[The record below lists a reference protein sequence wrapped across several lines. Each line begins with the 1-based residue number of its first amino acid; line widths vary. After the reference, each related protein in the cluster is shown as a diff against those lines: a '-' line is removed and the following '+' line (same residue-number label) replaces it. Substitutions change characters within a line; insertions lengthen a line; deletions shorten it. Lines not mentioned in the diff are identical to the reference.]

1 MRSRNSI
8 RERRQERIRRI
19 LEEHAGQAGQAAHRP
34 AELRQ
39 EWPPRPDAPFALPSG
54 APHPGN
60 GAGMPDRLPV
70 LPALP
75 AGQRDEQD
83 PERVWKANPNP
94 WETAGWSIAP
104 LPSKDVKA
112 AKRGG
117 PPPERPGGYRFV
129 VRGLFIQSAIA
140 AAVFAIVFAMF
151 KSDLPVAKKG
161 QEAVT
166 AALTENMDY
175 AAASSLYKKWFAGA
189 PSFIPI
195 FGNGSGEESRLA
207 EGGVELPI
215 VSPLPAGTLVR
226 SFAETL
232 SGVDIAGS
240 PEQTVVAAETG
251 RVILVSKDAD
261 GGDTVVVQHANE
273 RVTVY
278 SHLSGVIVAAND
290 WVEAGKTLGKLQANE
305 EGGQSLLYFA
315 VKEKGRYVDPADV
328 VPID

>member
-1 MRSRNSI
+1 MSTRNSI
-8 RERRQERIRRI
+8 RDRRQERIRRI
-19 LEEHAGQAGQAAHRP
+19 MEDNAERAGQTAHRHSEP
-34 AELRQ
+34 RQ
-39 EWPPRPDAPFALPSG
+39 ERGPRPDADTPFALP
-54 APHPGN
+54 PGTEN
-60 GAGMPDRLPV
+60 GAGLPDR

-75 AGQRDEQD
+75 ARQRDEQD
-83 PERVWKANPNP
+83 PERMWKANPNP
-94 WETAGWSIAP
+94 WETAGWNIAP

-117 PPPERPGGYRFV
+117 PPPERPGGYRFI

-140 AAVFAIVFAMF
+140 AAVFAIVFVMF

-166 AALTENMDY
+166 SALTENMDY
-175 AAASSLYKKWFAGA
+175 SAASSLYRKWFAGA

-195 FGNGSGEESRLA
+195 FGNGKSEESRLA
-207 EGGVELPI
+207 EGAVELPI

-240 PEQTVVAAETG
+240 PEQTVLAAETG

-290 WVEAGKTLGKLQANE
+290 WVEAGKTLGKLQASKE